1 MGMGMGKEM
10 GLAGGRGVEWS
21 RSSQNL
27 WVGVSRSEG
36 TVTICASG
44 ELDAHSAPVLARYLY
59 RAVERPG
66 RVVLDLSRV
75 TFCGAAGVDL
85 LLKARRR
92 AAGAGGAVVVGR
104 AHSAVVRLLEACREP
119 EAWLIAEEVRAMP
132 LSPHEQRPRLS
143 VLAQA
148 LMVAFEI
155 TGAPRAPAEDL
166 PTSRASAATSPPP
179 SPPSPPWAGKAATT
193 ASWPTSTSPT
203 ATSTAPSP
211 PSKPPAPKPKS
222 TTPGA
227 SGPSPR
233 PSSPW
238 SPPSPTRYAPT
249 TNSPSPTSSS
259 TPSTSA
265 PPSCTRASPPS
276 YATPA
281 PTATSP
287 TAPPCC
293 APRPPPAA
301 CPGSS
306 RCLRP
311 PSPSTTPY
319 ATPTTI

>member
-1 MGMGMGKEM
+1 MGMGMGREM

-155 TGAPRAPAEDL
+155 TGAPMGNAQHYDPAAGVLRIVAQRGFHHPFLRFFETVADRETACGVAAQDQQPVLVEEVRACPVFL
-166 PTSRASAATSPPP
+166 
-179 SPPSPPWAGKAATT
+179 G
-193 ASWPTSTSPT
+193 
-203 ATSTAPSP
+203 
-211 PSKPPAPKPKS
+211 
-222 TTPGA
+222 
-227 SGPSPR
+227 
-233 PSSPW
+233 
-238 SPPSPTRYAPT
+238 
-249 TNSPSPTSSS
+249 
-259 TPSTSA
+259 
-265 PPSCTRASPPS
+265 
-276 YATPA
+276 TPA
-281 PTATSP
+281 LDVLEDSHVGAVVSVPVTARDGALIGVVSVHHRQATRWSGEQRRTL
-287 TAPPCC
+287 TALTQ
-293 APRPPPAA
+293 AA
-301 CPGSS
+301 
-306 RCLRP
+306 RLL
-311 PSPSTTPY
+311 
-319 ATPTTI
+319 